1 MNYSVEFQKSGR
13 IPAGKTEVPFEL
25 PLKPKGNKKLLETYH
40 GVFITVQYTVKVEVK
55 KSMLNKDLVKVLEFM
70 VEKSD
75 PSIEP
80 VIPKPLSFVITPET
94 LENLKSVSQY
104 QH

>member
-25 PLKPKGNKKLLETYH
+25 PLKPKGSKKLLETYH
-40 GVFITVQYTVKVEVK
+40 GVFITIQYTIKVEVK

-70 VEKSD
+70 IEKRD
-75 PSIEP
+75 PCESI
-80 VIPKPLSFVITPET
+80 VPKPLSFVITPET
-94 LENLKSVSQY
+94 LQNLKTVS
-104 QH
+104 